1 MCAHAFIIK
10 QVEKKSLFEWREMMK
25 LWIQHLLFNYNYELY
40 LPKKE
45 EINAKKILTKVWR
58 EKKK

>member
-1 MCAHAFIIK
+1 
-10 QVEKKSLFEWREMMK
+10 MK

-58 EKKK
+58 EKKNKRNFQKSKDESQ